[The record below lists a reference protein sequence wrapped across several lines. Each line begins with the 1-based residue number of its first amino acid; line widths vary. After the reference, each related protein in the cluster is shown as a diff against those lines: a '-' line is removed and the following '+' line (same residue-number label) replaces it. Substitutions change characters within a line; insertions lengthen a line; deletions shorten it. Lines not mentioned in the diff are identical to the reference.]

1 MIRGIEFSV
10 AEATSE
16 DGRGWYWHLT
26 LTKHDCLIGPFATEK
41 DATKDALETI
51 VGRAVLAR
59 VDAEDSLDDSHVA
72 ALAECAEPVGRVV
85 IRP

>member
-1 MIRGIEFSV
+1 MSKDMAFSV

-41 DATKDALETI
+41 DATADALETI
-51 VGRAVLAR
+51 TGRAVLAR
-59 VDAEDSLDDSHVA
+59 VDAEDIPSV
-72 ALAECAEPVGRVV
+72 CAPSTLRN
-85 IRP
+85 

>member
-1 MIRGIEFSV
+1 MSKETEFLV

-41 DATKDALETI
+41 EATKDALETI
-51 VGRAVLAR
+51 TGRAVSAR
-59 VDAEDSLDDSHVA
+59 VDDRSDIHIVLQRNGDVTMG
-72 ALAECAEPVGRVV
+72 VGEWAC
-85 IRP
+85 

>member
-1 MIRGIEFSV
+1 MSKDTEFLV

-41 DATKDALETI
+41 EATKDALETI
-51 VGRAVLAR
+51 TGRAGLAR
-59 VDAEDSLDDSHVA
+59 VDDRSDIHIVLQRNGDMTMG
-72 ALAECAEPVGRVV
+72 VGEWAS
-85 IRP
+85 